1 MHPKMTTGYWQFVDG
16 PDYKPPSIPELRPSQ
31 QVQGLDSTGATITVT
46 MPGNE
51 GVVAAAR
58 KQAEA
63 WLAADKKAHA
73 LTAVTIK

>member
-1 MHPKMTTGYWQFVDG
+1 
-16 PDYKPPSIPELRPSQ
+16 
-31 QVQGLDSTGATITVT
+31 